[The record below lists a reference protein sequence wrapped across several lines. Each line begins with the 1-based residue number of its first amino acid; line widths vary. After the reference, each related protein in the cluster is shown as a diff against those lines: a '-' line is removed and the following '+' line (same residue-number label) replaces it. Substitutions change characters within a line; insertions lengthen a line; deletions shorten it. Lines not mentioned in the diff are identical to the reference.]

1 MAVITGK
8 SRNAAGGPVWRPLS
22 RAVGKLQAAA
32 ILGGALFRYA
42 QSRPMGELQGSRY
55 HRHYRAGAISAS
67 WGNYGTRCRRVQST
81 PCAAADGD
89 ISGLFVI

>member
-1 MAVITGK
+1 MAVIAGK

-22 RAVGKLQAAA
+22 RAVGKLQVAA

-55 HRHYRAGAISAS
+55 HRHYRAGTISAS
-67 WGNYGTRCRRVQST
+67 WGTTGD
-81 PCAAADGD
+81 AAAGF
-89 ISGLFVI
+89 SQRLARRLTVTFPGYL

>member
-1 MAVITGK
+1 MAVIAGK

-22 RAVGKLQAAA
+22 RAVGKLQVAA

-55 HRHYRAGAISAS
+55 HRHYRAG
-67 WGNYGTRCRRVQST
+67 YL
-81 PCAAADGD
+81 
-89 ISGLFVI
+89 GLLGELRETLPPGSVNALRGG